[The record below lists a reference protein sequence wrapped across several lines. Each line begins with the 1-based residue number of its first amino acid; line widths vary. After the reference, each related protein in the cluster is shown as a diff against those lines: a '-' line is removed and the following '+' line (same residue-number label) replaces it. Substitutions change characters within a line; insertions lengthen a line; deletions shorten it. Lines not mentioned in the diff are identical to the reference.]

1 MPEKEKELETVEP
14 LEIGAGDPSEKAA
27 PAASPEAVEI
37 AAGEAPAAA
46 AEPVSR
52 EEFERLR
59 AERDQLVDRLARA
72 QAEFDNARKRSEREK
87 LEFRE
92 IVSGSI
98 VEKFLPVLDNL
109 QLALKSSGTAEQ
121 VRSGVDLIVKQM
133 QEVLRQMQVVPISA
147 EGEADTARGTA
158 AGTPAPP
165 CRPRS
170 SPTTA
175 CSGASGRGERTTDP
189 AARGPWP
196 RVRCRA
202 RAPPARRAPWPDR
215 PRRRAP
221 DPDRG

>member
-1 MPEKEKELETVEP
+1 MPEKEKELDTVEP

-133 QEVLRQMQVVPISA
+133 QEVLRQMQVVPVSA
-147 EGEADTARGTA
+147 EGEAFDPRLHEALGTVDRDDLPDQHVAEEIRRGYKLRERLLRPALVRVARN
-158 AGTPAPP
+158 
-165 CRPRS
+165 S
-170 SPTTA
+170 KQVS
-175 CSGASGRGERTTDP
+175 E
-189 AARGPWP
+189 
-196 RVRCRA
+196 
-202 RAPPARRAPWPDR
+202 
-215 PRRRAP
+215 
-221 DPDRG
+221 